1 MRDVFFPESLEAL
14 WPFLVEPS
22 RALLAGGT
30 DLLVKVRA
38 GRADPSAF
46 ICLERIAELRGVRE
60 GKRDLWIG
68 ACTSHAELI
77 GHPLVERHL
86 PVLHQAL
93 RRLGSPLIRRMGTL
107 GGNLCTASPAGDT
120 LPPLYVLNAVLEL
133 RSRSGVRQVPVGEFI
148 TGPGRTRLEPGEILA
163 GVRVEKPAGR
173 QVHHFEKV
181 GQRKAMAIGVASMAA
196 LLRFSADGAIEAARF
211 AWGSVGP
218 TVMTCQPAEALL
230 AGERP
235 SREVFERAAAL
246 ARAAVAPIDDIRAS
260 AEYRRTVSGNLLLRL
275 LSLHSVLP

>member
-14 WPFLVEPS
+14 WPFLEESS

-60 GKRDLWIG
+60 RETDLWIG

-93 RRLGSPLIRRMGTL
+93 RGLGSPLIRRMGTL

-120 LPPLYVLNAVLEL
+120 LPPLYVLDAVLEL
-133 RSRSGVRQVPVGEFI
+133 RSRSGKRAVPIGEFI

>member
-1 MRDVFFPESLEAL
+1 MRDVFFPESLEGL
-14 WPFLVEPS
+14 WPFLEEPS

-60 GKRDLWIG
+60 RETDLWIG

-93 RRLGSPLIRRMGTL
+93 RGLGSPLIRRMGTL

-120 LPPLYVLNAVLEL
+120 LPPLYVLDAVVEL
-133 RSRSGVRQVPVGEFI
+133 RSRSGMRHVPIKEFI

-181 GQRKAMAIGVASMAA
+181 GQRKAMAIGLASMAA
-196 LLRFSADGAIEAARF
+196 RLRVSVDGVVESVRF

-218 TVMTCQPAEALL
+218 TVMTCPPAEALL
-230 AGERP
+230 AGKRP

-246 ARAAVAPIDDIRAS
+246 ARTAVAPIDDVRAS

-275 LSLHSVLP
+275 LSLQSVLP